1 MFTSLALLVYLADR
15 VEPIAEVFCKTG
27 AGLIICSACVI
38 IIVLGCWCVGD
49 LDDTEVVKP
58 SMVKPT
64 VKWSVIALV
73 VGIAIIVVANMLPSK
88 KAVYMIAGIQAA
100 EYLVNTDT
108 AKDIGNEGV
117 KIFKDV
123 GTIIHSYAV
132 EAAGTVK
139 ETVTEGAKKAATT
152 TSKVVEAVK
161 DTATS
166 VVKETI
172 KETIKDK

>member
-1 MFTSLALLVYLADR
+1 MFTTLSILVY
-15 VEPIAEVFCKTG
+15 IAEVIERVEDVTFGLGIFFGVSACISLIIMGCCAAEDAFDTSKTG
-27 AGLIICSACVI
+27 IKTWCKYTFISMIIAVVFIAMSAFV
-38 IIVLGCWCVGD
+38 
-49 LDDTEVVKP
+49 
-58 SMVKPT
+58 PT
-64 VKWSVIALV
+64 
-73 VGIAIIVVANMLPSK
+73 K

-139 ETVTEGAKKAATT
+139 ETVTEGAKKAVTT
-152 TSKVVEAVK
+152 TNKVVEAVK
-161 DTATS
+161 DSATS

>member
-1 MFTSLALLVYLADR
+1 MFTTLSILVYLAEVIER
-15 VEPIAEVFCKTG
+15 VEGVTFGLGLFFGIA
-27 AGLIICSACVI
+27 ACISI
-38 IIVLGCWCVGD
+38 IIMGCCAAENEFDTSKAGTKKWCKY
-49 LDDTEVVKP
+49 TFI
-58 SMVKPT
+58 
-64 VKWSVIALV
+64 SVILAV
-73 VGIAIIVVANMLPSK
+73 VFIAVSAFVPTK

-100 EYLVNTDT
+100 EYLVNTET

-117 KIFKDV
+117 KIFKDL

-132 EAAGTVK
+132 DAVGTVK
-139 ETVTEGAKKAATT
+139 EKVTDGAKKAATN

-172 KETIKDK
+172 KETISTDK

>member
-1 MFTSLALLVYLADR
+1 MFTTLSILVYLAEVIER
-15 VEPIAEVFCKTG
+15 VEDVTFGLGLFFGISACIS
-27 AGLIICSACVI
+27 LIIMGCCAAENEFDTSKAGTKKWCKYTFISMILAIVFIAMSAFV
-38 IIVLGCWCVGD
+38 
-49 LDDTEVVKP
+49 
-58 SMVKPT
+58 PT
-64 VKWSVIALV
+64 
-73 VGIAIIVVANMLPSK
+73 K

-132 EAAGTVK
+132 EAVGTVK
-139 ETVTEGAKKAATT
+139 ETVTDGAKKAAKT

-161 DTATS
+161 DTASS

-172 KETIKDK
+172 KETISTDK

>member
-1 MFTSLALLVYLADR
+1 MFTTLSILVY
-15 VEPIAEVFCKTG
+15 IAEVIERVEAVTFGIGLFLGVSACIS
-27 AGLIICSACVI
+27 LIIMGCCAAESVFDTSNTFVKKWCKYTFLSVI
-38 IIVLGCWCVGD
+38 IA
-49 LDDTEVVKP
+49 VVFIAM
-58 SMVKPT
+58 SAFVPT
-64 VKWSVIALV
+64 
-73 VGIAIIVVANMLPSK
+73 K

-117 KIFKDV
+117 KIFKDL
-123 GTIIHSYAV
+123 GIIIHSYAV

-152 TSKVVEAVK
+152 TSKVVEAAK

>member
-1 MFTSLALLVYLADR
+1 MFTTLSILVYLAEVIER
-15 VEPIAEVFCKTG
+15 VEDVTFGIGLFFGIAACIS
-27 AGLIICSACVI
+27 LIIMACCAAENEFDTTKAGVKKWCKYTFIIAMSAFI
-38 IIVLGCWCVGD
+38 
-49 LDDTEVVKP
+49 
-58 SMVKPT
+58 PT
-64 VKWSVIALV
+64 
-73 VGIAIIVVANMLPSK
+73 K

-100 EYLVNTDT
+100 EYLVNTET

-132 EAAGTVK
+132 EAVGTVK
-139 ETVTEGAKKAATT
+139 ETVTDGAKKAATT

-172 KETIKDK
+172 KETISTDK

>member
-1 MFTSLALLVYLADR
+1 MFTTLSILVYFAEVIER
-15 VEPIAEVFCKTG
+15 VEDVTFGLGLFFGISACIS
-27 AGLIICSACVI
+27 LIIMGCYAAETEFDPSDAAIKKWCKYTFISMIIAVVFIAMSAFV
-38 IIVLGCWCVGD
+38 
-49 LDDTEVVKP
+49 
-58 SMVKPT
+58 PT
-64 VKWSVIALV
+64 
-73 VGIAIIVVANMLPSK
+73 K

-152 TSKVVEAVK
+152 TGKVVEAVK

-166 VVKETI
+166 VLKETI